1 MTLRD
6 YYFGRRITMRSPLR
20 PDEIKQCVEK
30 DAKVPFWWRP
40 FHIGPLGRVRWGRL
54 KLRFA
59 SSVFEYNAKPVLVGP
74 IERTMTG
81 STLRLVYRGDT
92 WSRIF
97 FIIWYVF
104 VGLMAVMFATV
115 GMDPPPEGAERLIP
129 FAAVVLFALV
139 PIGMHNF
146 STRRS
151 DEELEQLIDFLAR
164 VAQAKPSRE

>member
-1 MTLRD
+1 
-6 YYFGRRITMRSPLR
+6 
-20 PDEIKQCVEK
+20 
-30 DAKVPFWWRP
+30 
-40 FHIGPLGRVRWGRL
+40 
-54 KLRFA
+54 
-59 SSVFEYNAKPVLVGP
+59 
-74 IERTMTG
+74 MTG

-129 FAAVVLFALV
+129 FATVVLFALV
-139 PIGMHNF
+139 PIGMHIYG
-146 STRRS
+146 TRRS
-151 DEELEQLIDFLAR
+151 DDELEQLIDFLGR